1 MTFHHKVGFKLG
13 FIYLVSLILA
23 LSALLVVAESIIS
36 QQVHRRHQKKVEVL
50 SEKVFYSLEKK
61 KDQMRLLSTAMAN
74 FGRMGPLTAKEDKGS
89 IRTLLGP
96 IFKESDLDV
105 LFVTGQEWKE
115 LVRMES
121 EQFGGLNR
129 AEQHRIKKSI
139 IGTQGARLSK
149 WEKGVFISSS
159 APVYN
164 EEDPVGRV
172 YSGTLIDN
180 RYLDEL
186 AKGMDAF
193 MAIVGEGKVIAGTF
207 TKKGE
212 GDNELEFSEE
222 LLQDIKALLDQPLSV
237 VVEDKAYTMKSLPL
251 RNRSGDIISYLVIG
265 LSRGELNQT
274 VKFLRRTILGVG
286 GGGASLGLL
295 LMVLLTSGLRRQIAL
310 LSKGTE
316 KVASGEAAEIIPSI
330 SRDELGSLAESF
342 NQMARTLKERDRVL
356 EEEKEKI
363 LANVDFLSMLV
374 HDVKAPMA
382 GVRLMLESLLEEN
395 LSPEIKQQL
404 AGMGE
409 SIEELLGHL
418 NNVLVISKIEKGPFV
433 PQREAVDLNASVLYV
448 IKQCRVIADRK
459 GIQIREDLDPKLP
472 VLEADEFYLERLIYN
487 LLINAIHWTPPQGWI
502 EVKTDIRKVNGIQG
516 IVLEVAD
523 SGPGL
528 SPHQRPHLFE
538 KFIFKPEKGDF
549 NGTHSGLGLHICR
562 TIVQAHGGTIEETG
576 RLGEGARFRCFFPL
590 KDSGDGLIET
600 GSEKPLMAG

>member
-13 FIYLVSLILA
+13 FIYVLSLILA
-23 LSALLVVAESIIS
+23 LSAVLVVAESIIS
-36 QQVHRRHQKKVEVL
+36 QQVHKRHQKKLEVL
-50 SEKVFYSLEKK
+50 SEKVFYSLEKQ

-74 FGRMGPLTAKEDKGS
+74 FGRMGPLTAREEKSS
-89 IRTLLGP
+89 IRTLLRP
-96 IFKESDLDV
+96 IFKESDIDI

-121 EQFGGLNR
+121 EQFAGLKTEERNL
-129 AEQHRIKKSI
+129 IKKTL
-139 IGTQGARLSK
+139 IGTQGARLGK
-149 WEKGVFISSS
+149 WEQGVFIGSS

-172 YSGTLIDN
+172 YSGTLIDHT
-180 RYLDEL
+180 YLDEL

-212 GDNELEFSEE
+212 GDNELEFSGE
-222 LLQDIKALLDQPLSV
+222 LLQDIKALMDQPLSV
-237 VVEDKAYTMKSLPL
+237 VIEDKAYTMKSLPL

-286 GGGASLGLL
+286 GGGAFLGVL
-295 LMVLLTSGLRRQIAL
+295 LMVLLTSGLRKQIAL

-316 KVASGEAAEIIPSI
+316 KVASGEATEVIPSI
-330 SRDELGSLAESF
+330 SRDELGALAESF
-342 NQMARTLKERDRVL
+342 NQMARTLEERDRVL
-356 EEEKEKI
+356 QEEKKKI

-395 LSPEIKQQL
+395 LSSEIKRQL
-404 AGMGE
+404 TGMGE

-418 NNVLVISKIEKGPFV
+418 YNVLAISKIEKGPFN
-433 PQREAVDLNASVLYV
+433 PKLEAVDLNASVIYV
-448 IKQCRVIADRK
+448 TNQCRIIADRK
-459 GIQIREDLDPKLP
+459 GIQIREDLDQTLP

-487 LLINAIHWTPPQGWI
+487 LLANALHWTPPQGWI
-502 EVKTDIRKVNGIQG
+502 EVKTGRENQREARGI
-516 IVLEVAD
+516 ILEITD
-523 SGPGL
+523 SGPGI
-528 SPHQRPHLFE
+528 SPQQRPFLFD
-538 KFIFKPEKGDF
+538 KYIFNQEKGDL

-576 RLGEGARFRCFFPL
+576 RPGEGARFRCFFPL
-590 KDSGDGLIET
+590 DKSADHPKG
-600 GSEKPLMAG
+600 P